1 MIVYI
6 FDNYG
11 GIWELTDVFIK
22 NTKKVPVELMAYNIY
37 IKRSITIYILKDLLH
52 HIYKQT

>member
-22 NTKKVPVELMAYNIY
+22 NTKKVPVELMAYDIY
-37 IKRSITIYILKDLLH
+37 IKRSNTP
-52 HIYKQT
+52 HI

>member
-11 GIWELTDVFIK
+11 GIWELTDVFIKNTKNVFIK

-37 IKRSITIYILKDLLH
+37 IKRSITP
-52 HIYKQT
+52 HI